1 MLHVDPARSNISFG
15 GAKMEIEVCYRST
28 ELTATPTPTSGL
40 YFTEQGLP
48 QLFGAV
54 DFTLNSSNTLQL

>member
-1 MLHVDPARSNISFG
+1 
-15 GAKMEIEVCYRST
+15 MEIEVCYRST